1 MKLHKLAILG
11 AAVFVGACAGSG
23 EMAWQ
28 RTDGRQLHAGNF
40 RHAMHVCRDQAWVG
54 YEPSMDRMKHCMA
67 HKGYVWA
74 EVTGYYGGY
83 Y

>member
-1 MKLHKLAILG
+1 MKLYKFAVVGGALLAS
-11 AAVFVGACAGSG
+11 ACGSG

-28 RTDGRQLHAGNF
+28 RLDGRELHQHHF
-40 RHAMHVCRDQAWVG
+40 RHAMHQCRERAWVG